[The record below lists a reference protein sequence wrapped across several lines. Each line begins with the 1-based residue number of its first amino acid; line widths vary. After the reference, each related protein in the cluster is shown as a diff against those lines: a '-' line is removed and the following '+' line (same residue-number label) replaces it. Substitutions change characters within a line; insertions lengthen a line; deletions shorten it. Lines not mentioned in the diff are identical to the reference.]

1 MRPGPEE
8 ESMSF
13 SWKPQNQREELP
25 ERLLDFSAGRQRS
38 LRACTRDRNRSRDI
52 GKRDRRVQ
60 RHTFGQCWRQFAIE
74 TIARRR
80 CVYGFNR
87 ARREMPRAF
96 ALRKKS
102 ALRAEFQNHL
112 PRAEREQLP
121 RDI

>member
-1 MRPGPEE
+1 MRPKPEE

-13 SWKPQNQREELP
+13 SWKPHNPREELP

-38 LRACTRDRNRSRDI
+38 LRACPRDRNRSRDI
-52 GKRDRRVQ
+52 GKRDRRIQ
-60 RHTFGQCWRQFAIE
+60 RHTFGQRRRQCAIE

-80 CVYGFNR
+80 CVFGFNM

-96 ALRKKS
+96 ALRKNR

-112 PRAEREQLP
+112 PRAESE
-121 RDI
+121 